1 MPPQFQGQ
9 LQIPQGSQNIASFGQ
24 GQPQSQSGG
33 QFGGG
38 LNIASLLASI
48 GGGGP
53 GFLAQLGL
61 KTAPALLGGI
71 ASLFRGKTFNEKQR
85 EQLIRQLQRRRN
97 RPVISQRDI
106 SNLIPQIQQTLSP
119 ALNRIAGRAAQRVG
133 LGSGVGQGELA
144 RANLA
149 GISQPVAQLSAQ
161 APQIN
166 AQNQLAI
173 EQLIAQLTAGG

>member
-1 MPPQFQGQ
+1 MPHGLERN
-9 LQIPQGSQNIASFGQ
+9 LQIPQGSQNIANFGQ
-24 GQPQSQSGG
+24 GQPQAQTGG

-38 LNIASLLASI
+38 LDIASLLASI

-53 GFLAQLGL
+53 GFLAQAGL
-61 KTAPALLGGI
+61 KTLPALFGGI
-71 ASLFRGKTFNEKQR
+71 ASLFRGKSFNEKQR
-85 EQLIRQLQRRRN
+85 EQLVRQLQRRRN
-97 RPVISQRDI
+97 RPVISQQQI
-106 SNLIPQIQQTLSP
+106 GNLIPQIEQTLSP

-173 EQLIAQLTAGG
+173 EQLIAQLTGG